1 MLVAAKN
8 TEEESCLTI
17 VYDLLENLL
26 DRDPQMVSNKVMAN
40 DKLIIWV
47 LEEMKNIG
55 SDDTYLTLCQ
65 IFSTIIQSCSND
77 YKSKFVLVDPIN
89 GLEQTLDILNTFRT

>member
-55 SDDTYLTLCQ
+55 SDDTYLTLC
-65 IFSTIIQSCSND
+65 
-77 YKSKFVLVDPIN
+77 
-89 GLEQTLDILNTFRT
+89 